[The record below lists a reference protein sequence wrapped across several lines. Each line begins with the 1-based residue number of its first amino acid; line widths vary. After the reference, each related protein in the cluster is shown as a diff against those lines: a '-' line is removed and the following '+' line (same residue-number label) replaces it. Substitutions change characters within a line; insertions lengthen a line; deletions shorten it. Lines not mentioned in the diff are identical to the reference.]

1 MTNFIKFQALGLTGL
16 GALQNQLLQ
25 QGLTANDLATVLSQA
40 QAANVNPNNMG
51 LSTADLSSNV
61 LGNSSLTGNVLGPN
75 STLSS
80 GPLSGNILIVLFLSL
95 QCWLPNWSV
104 MKYFVF
110 KIRL

>member
-1 MTNFIKFQALGLTGL
+1 MGLTGL

-80 GPLSGNILIVLFLSL
+80 GPLSGNILIVLFLCL
-95 QCWLPNWSV
+95 QCWSPNWSV